1 MAKIKGR
8 NTYQIQDLVKTVGVK
23 EDRPTAKIGYID
35 WFKRGGWKHVTV
47 AFGVVG
53 LIGYVRRELKS
64 SYKRESYMEAKMVME
79 QGIKPIEPA
88 NKNLFKDDK
97 QHQFGQSMMKDYKLK

>member
-8 NTYQIQDLVKTVGVK
+8 NTYQIEDFVKGVGAKKV
-23 EDRPTAKIGYID
+23 RPTAKIGYID
-35 WFKRGGWKHVTV
+35 WIKQGGWKHVTV

-53 LIGYVRRELKS
+53 LIAYVRQELKDN
-64 SYKRESYMEAKMVME
+64 YKRESYKEAKMIME
-79 QGIKPIEPA
+79 QGIKPIEPV

-97 QHQFGQSMMKDYKLK
+97 QHQFGQSMMKDDKIK